1 LRKPNI
7 GYSRAVRWLIAG
19 ITLIGLIQAV
29 VWIGQPS
36 AAPGRRLLA
45 VFAAPLALVLFAVAL
60 ASARVPDL
68 LF

>member
-1 LRKPNI
+1 
-7 GYSRAVRWLIAG
+7 VRWLIAG
-19 ITLIGLIQAV
+19 ISLVGLIQAI

-36 AAPGRRLLA
+36 APPGRRLLS

-60 ASARVPDL
+60 AAARVPAL

>member
-1 LRKPNI
+1 
-7 GYSRAVRWLIAG
+7 VRWLIAG
-19 ITLIGLIQAV
+19 ISLVGLIQAI

-36 AAPGRRLLA
+36 AAPGRRLLS

-60 ASARVPDL
+60 AAARVPAL

>member
-1 LRKPNI
+1 MLAP
-7 GYSRAVRWLIAG
+7 VRWLIAG

-36 AAPGRRLLA
+36 AAPGRRLLS
-45 VFAAPLALVLFAVAL
+45 VFAAPLALVLLAVAL